1 MALGRVHSRERLP
14 NLNSAIDGSIRT
26 TLPMPGRS
34 PGTFV
39 SLNGRQ
45 LTRSLATRSA
55 NVGRSGPSAVGSGT
69 FSYND
74 LGAGRRAQQAVQAQT
89 DANFRALHE
98 RHAGAMQA
106 LGGLIQTK
114 VRHMHHA

>member
-26 TLPMPGRS
+26 TLPRPSRS
-34 PGTFV
+34 PGTF

-45 LTRSLATRSA
+45 LTRSLATRSNAA

-69 FSYND
+69 FD
-74 LGAGRRAQQAVQAQT
+74 P
-89 DANFRALHE
+89 DH
-98 RHAGAMQA
+98 
-106 LGGLIQTK
+106 K